1 MSLTPTDP
9 PTGPPTDPPT
19 GPPTEEPDSGPVQTD
34 GGSRARRAAEAT
46 EDFAA
51 DRLPPGQSRSTLSI
65 TLVRMGFT
73 VSATDLLYGMSLG
86 LFFPFWTALAI
97 ALGSS
102 LVVSAVSILCGLMG
116 QRERVTTALGLKAAF
131 GRNGSR
137 LPSFVIALLSAGFVG
152 YSTGITA
159 GVLPGG
165 DDPWLG
171 LAYCVLLSAVYT
183 ALSIV
188 GFGKGLTWVGRI
200 SVPLML
206 VTVIVAVVAAV
217 QHAGG
222 LGAIVGAEPAR
233 AGEAT
238 ALAMFA
244 LGVNK
249 WMTGATVTPDITRFG
264 KSPTTVYTTTLA
276 EFMVGNFGFNL
287 LGIMLGLGVG
297 MGDMGAAFGA
307 VGVGVLAAFAI
318 FVQGFPHEVNNMYAA
333 SLAGRTAVDLPRIA
347 VNVIAGALACAL
359 AYYGLSAG
367 ILDAFLT
374 YLGYLG
380 YAIPLIPG
388 ILVADYFLLRR
399 GRYDLSE
406 AAVAAVNW
414 RAVAAYTAGL
424 AVNLVLGFGFGDR
437 LWHAL
442 PLTGALLYVLF
453 SLPQLR
459 AARARPAPDVS
470 APVR

>member
-1 MSLTPTDP
+1 MPRTVS
-9 PTGPPTDPPT
+9 
-19 GPPTEEPDSGPVQTD
+19 
-34 GGSRARRAAEAT
+34 EAT

-51 DRLPPGQSRSTLSI
+51 SRLPESERRSTLSI

-86 LFFPFWTALAI
+86 LFFDFWTAVAI

-102 LVVSAVSILCGLMG
+102 LVVSAVSVLCGLMG
-116 QRERVTTALGLKAAF
+116 QRERVTTAIGMQLTF
-131 GRNGSR
+131 GRDGSR
-137 LPSFVIALLSAGFVG
+137 LPSLVIAVLSAGFVG

-165 DDPWLG
+165 DDPVTG
-171 LAYCVLLSAVYT
+171 LVYCVLLSAVYT
-183 ALSIV
+183 ALSII

-206 VTVIVAVVAAV
+206 AAVLVAVVATV
-217 QHAGG
+217 RHAGG
-222 LGAIVGAEPAR
+222 LGAVLASDPVRG
-233 AGEAT
+233 GEVT
-238 ALAMFA
+238 VLAMFA

-264 KSPTTVYTTTLA
+264 RTPGTVWTTTLA
-276 EFMVGNFGFNL
+276 EFVVGNFGFNM
-287 LGIMLGLGVG
+287 LGILIGLGVG
-297 MGDMGAAFGA
+297 LGDMGDAFA
-307 VGVGVLAAFAI
+307 VVGVAGLAAVAV

-333 SLAGRTAVDLPRIA
+333 SLAGRSALGLPRLV
-347 VNVIAGALACAL
+347 VNVLAGLLGAGL

-374 YLGYLG
+374 YLGHLG

-388 ILVADYFLLRR
+388 ILIADYFVVRR
-399 GRYDLSE
+399 GRYDLDLAQVSR
-406 AAVAAVNW
+406 VNW
-414 RAVAAYTAGL
+414 RAMAAYFGGL
-424 AVNLVLGFGFGDR
+424 GVNLWLGFGLGDE

-442 PLTGALLYVLF
+442 PLTGALLYLAL
-453 SLPQLR
+453 SARQIR
-459 AARARPAPDVS
+459 AARDAAATAPAQPRS
-470 APVR
+470 RAASIRRA

>member
-1 MSLTPTDP
+1 MPPPYANPTPDHTSDHAP
-9 PTGPPTDPPT
+9 
-19 GPPTEEPDSGPVQTD
+19 EAR
-34 GGSRARRAAEAT
+34 GSAAHRVAEAT
-46 EDFAA
+46 EDYSA
-51 DRLPPGQSRSTLSI
+51 DRLPPEQRRSTLSI

-86 LFFPFWTALAI
+86 LFFPFWTGLAI
-97 ALGSS
+97 AVGSS
-102 LVVSAVSILCGLMG
+102 VVVSAVSILCGLIG
-116 QRERVTTALGLKAAF
+116 QRERITTALGLKAAF
-131 GRNGSR
+131 GRDGSR
-137 LPSFVIALLSAGFVG
+137 IPSLVIALLSAGFVG

-165 DDPWLG
+165 KDPWLS
-171 LAYCVLLSAVYT
+171 LVYCVLLSAAYT

-206 VTVIVAVVAAV
+206 VTVVIAAVAAIR
-217 QHAGG
+217 HAGG
-222 LGAIVGAEPAR
+222 LAAVIEAQPVR

-238 ALAMFA
+238 AFAMFA

-264 KSPTTVYTTTLA
+264 KSRATVFTTTVA

-287 LGIMLGLGVG
+287 LGILLGLGVG
-297 MGDMGAAFGA
+297 RADMGAAFGV
-307 VGVGVLAAFAI
+307 VGIGALAAFAI

-333 SLAGRTAVDLPRIA
+333 SLAGRTAVDLPRIT
-347 VNVIAGALACAL
+347 VNVIAGVMACGL
-359 AYYGLSAG
+359 AYYGLTAG

-406 AAVAAVNW
+406 AAVATVNR
-414 RAVAAYTAGL
+414 RAVWAFATGL
-424 AVNLVLGFGFGDR
+424 AINLVLGFGFGD
-437 LWHAL
+437 HSGTHSQ
-442 PLTGALLYVLF
+442 LTGALLYVLF

-459 AARARPAPDVS
+459 AARAARRSDPVS
-470 APVR
+470 APMG

>member
-1 MSLTPTDP
+1 MDSDSPRTQP
-9 PTGPPTDPPT
+9 P
-19 GPPTEEPDSGPVQTD
+19 PDDKSAAT
-34 GGSRARRAAEAT
+34 RARRAAEAT

-51 DRLPPGQSRSTLSI
+51 DRLPPDERRSTLSI

-86 LFFPFWTALAI
+86 LFFPFWTGVLI
-97 ALGSS
+97 AVGSS
-102 LVVSAVSILCGLMG
+102 LVVSVVSILCGLIG
-116 QRERVTTALGLKAAF
+116 QRERITTALGLKAAF
-131 GRNGSR
+131 GRGGSR
-137 LPSFVIALLSAGFVG
+137 LPSLVIALLSAGFVG

-165 DDPWLG
+165 KDPWIG
-171 LAYCVLLSAVYT
+171 LVYCVVLSALYT

-206 VTVIVAVVAAV
+206 VTVVIAVAAAV
-217 QHAGG
+217 DHAGG
-222 LGAIVGAEPAR
+222 IGEIVGAEPAR

-238 ALAMFA
+238 ALALFA

-264 KSPTTVYTTTLA
+264 KSKSTVYTTTVA
-276 EFMVGNFGFNL
+276 EFMVGNFGFNM
-287 LGIMLGLGVG
+287 LGILLGLGVREA
-297 MGDMGAAFGA
+297 DMGEAFGI
-307 VGVGVLAAFAI
+307 VGVGALATFAI

-347 VNVIAGALACAL
+347 VNVIAGVLACGL
-359 AYYGLSAG
+359 AYYGLTAG

-414 RAVAAYTAGL
+414 RAVWAYFAGL
-424 AVNLVLGFGFGDR
+424 GINLVLGFGFDDK
-437 LWHAL
+437 LWHTL
-442 PLTGALLYVLF
+442 PLTGAILYLLF
-453 SLPQLR
+453 SLPQWR
-459 AARARPAPDVS
+459 AARAARMTVAE
-470 APVR
+470 PVTEAAR